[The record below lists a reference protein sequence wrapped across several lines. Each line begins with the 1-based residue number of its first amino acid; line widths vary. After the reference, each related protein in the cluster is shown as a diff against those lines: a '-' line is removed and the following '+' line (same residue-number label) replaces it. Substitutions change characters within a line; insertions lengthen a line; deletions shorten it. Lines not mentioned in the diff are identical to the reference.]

1 MYTYTGASG
10 KKVRCYHCANCTSH
24 IYHQQEIMGTKVIV
38 RTILLD
44 GGSQMKPAG
53 EIFREGRLGW
63 VGDLEGALKA

>member
-1 MYTYTGASG
+1 
-10 KKVRCYHCANCTSH
+10 
-24 IYHQQEIMGTKVIV
+24 MGTKVIV